1 MGDLTANFSK
11 SEFDCNDGSVMP
23 MDVLVN
29 VQEQAENLQVIRD
42 FVDRSITVNSGH
54 RSPTYNKKIGGAKNS
69 QHLLGNASDIKIKG
83 ISPKEVADIIEGLI
97 RIGAIEQGGIGI
109 YSSSGFTH
117 YDRRGTKARWN
128 G

>member
-11 SEFDCNDGSVMP
+11 SEFDCNDGSAMP

-42 FVDRSITVNSGH
+42 FVDRSITVNSGY

-109 YSSSGFTH
+109 YSSFTH